1 MNMTSKVRIVLY
13 NHINNC
19 DGVKY
24 LVDLINIDQ
33 VHTERD
39 KFDKKIYSVTTVKE
53 KTSVSLIGRGDET
66 FFYLKKHFI

>member
-1 MNMTSKVRIVLY
+1 MTSKIRIVLY
-13 NHINNC
+13 NHINNSA

-39 KFDKKIYSVTTVKE
+39 KFDKKICSVTTVKE
-53 KTSVSLIGRGDET
+53 KTPVSLIGRGDET